1 MRSWPDWSKSFDLCM
16 NQLQKKL
23 LLQLTPQE
31 RLSYDELYA
40 HQLTL
45 AIARVN
51 NRKKVGRKTLGTGDL
66 VASAVDELDFKLTKS
81 QKFPSKI

>member
-1 MRSWPDWSKSFDLCM
+1 MHEPT
-16 NQLQKKL
+16 LQEAVA
-23 LLQLTPQE
+23 PSYARE

-51 NRKKVGRKTLGTGDL
+51 NRKKVGCKTVGTGDL
-66 VASAVDELDFKLTKS
+66 VASALDELDFKLTKS
-81 QKFPSKI
+81 QKVSIEDIKRI

>member
-1 MRSWPDWSKSFDLCM
+1 MARLEQALKLCM
-16 NQLQKKL
+16 NQ
-23 LLQLTPQE
+23 PQRSCCSKHPARE

-51 NRKKVGRKTLGTGDL
+51 NRKKVGRKTVGTGDL
-66 VASAVDELDFKLTKS
+66 VASAVMSWILN
-81 QKFPSKI
+81 